1 MRKSIGLLAVA
12 AAIVVGCSKDKVEV
26 IDGVKIQI
34 HGHDSKAQK
43 LKDGDII
50 TFDLVIKNGAD
61 SVLQDSRKEA
71 QPAKGMV
78 QPPNN
83 APGAFKGT
91 FENGLRL
98 LSVGDSATIL
108 VPIDSLIK
116 SVQAPLPPF
125 LKPGTDLKYTV
136 KIIKVQSKED
146 FEKEMAGQAAAAK
159 KDAAKKLAQEPAMIA
174 DFIAKTGKKYE
185 KTASGLN
192 YFIEKPGTGPSPKNG
207 ETWVVNYRGT
217 FLDGKEFDKQ
227 DKAEMPL
234 GQMIPGF
241 NEALTLMKAGCKAR
255 FVIPSAIA
263 YGEQV
268 QPGGPIPPNS
278 VLVFELEVISKK

>member
-12 AAIVVGCSKDKVEV
+12 AAMVVGCGKDKVEV

-34 HGHDSKAQK
+34 HKHDDKAQK

-50 TFDLVIKNGAD
+50 TFDLVIRNGAD
-61 SVLQDSRKEA
+61 SVLQDTRKEG
-71 QPAKGMV
+71 QPGKGMV
-78 QPPNN
+78 QAPQA

-116 SVQAPLPPF
+116 TVQAPLPPF
-125 LKPGTDLKYTV
+125 LKPGTDLKYSV
-136 KIIKVQSKED
+136 RILKVQTKAE
-146 FEKEMAGQAAAAK
+146 FEKEMQAQAAE
-159 KDAAKKLAQEPAMIA
+159 AKKLAAKQIEKEPALIA
-174 DFIAKTGKKYE
+174 AYVAKTGKTFQ
-185 KTASGLN
+185 KTASGLH
-192 YFIEKPGTGPSPKNG
+192 YFIEKAGSGASPKMG

-217 FLDGKEFDKQ
+217 FLNGKEFDKGSGS
-227 DKAEMPL
+227 EMPL

-241 NEALTLMKAGCKAR
+241 NEALTLMKAGGKAT
-255 FVIPSAIA
+255 FVIPSTIA
-263 YGEQV
+263 YGEQ
-268 QPGGPIPPNS
+268 PRGPIPGNS

>member
-12 AAIVVGCSKDKVEV
+12 AGMLVGCGKDKVEV
-26 IDGVKIQI
+26 IDGVKIQF
-34 HGHDSKAQK
+34 HAHDDKAQK

-61 SVLQDSRKEA
+61 SVLQDSRTEG
-71 QPAKGMV
+71 QPSKGMI
-78 QPPNN
+78 QAPQ
-83 APGAFKGT
+83 AGPGAFKGT

-98 LSVGDSATIL
+98 LSLGDSATIL

-116 SVQAPLPPF
+116 TVQAPLPPF

-136 KIIKVQSKED
+136 KVIKVQSKAE
-146 FEKEMAGQAAAAK
+146 FEKEMAAQAAVAKQKAAVEI
-159 KDAAKKLAQEPAMIA
+159 AKEPALIA
-174 DFIAKTGKKYE
+174 AYTAKSGKTFQ
-185 KTASGLN
+185 KTASGLQ
-192 YFIEKPGTGPSPKNG
+192 YSIEKPGAGPSPQMG

-217 FLDGKEFDKQ
+217 FLNGKEFDKGSA
-227 DKAEMPL
+227 AEMPL

-241 NEALTLMKAGCKAR
+241 NEALTLMKAGGKAT
-255 FVIPSAIA
+255 FVIPSSIA
-263 YGEQV
+263 YGD
-268 QPGGPIPPNS
+268 QPRGPIPANS

>member
-34 HGHDSKAQK
+34 HAHDDKAQK

-61 SVLQDSRKEA
+61 SVLQDTRKEG
-71 QPAKGMV
+71 QPGKGMV
-78 QPPNN
+78 QPPQA

-116 SVQAPLPPF
+116 TVQAPLPPF

-136 KIIKVQSKED
+136 KILKVQSKAE
-146 FEKEMAGQAAAAK
+146 FEKEMAGQAAEAKKVAAK
-159 KDAAKKLAQEPAMIA
+159 QIAQEPAQIA
-174 DFIAKTGKKYE
+174 AFIAKSGKKFQQ
-185 KTASGLN
+185 TASGLN
-192 YFIEKPGTGPSPKNG
+192 YSIEKPGSGDSPKMG

-217 FLDGKEFDKQ
+217 FLSGKEFDKGS
-227 DKAEMPL
+227 ASEMPL

-241 NEALTLMKAGCKAR
+241 NEALTLMKAGGKAT
-255 FVIPSAIA
+255 FVIPSTIA
-263 YGEQV
+263 YGD
-268 QPGGPIPPNS
+268 QPRGPIPANS